1 MKCVKCGQ
9 IETKPYKVK
18 TGKRKGK
25 IQSYCRK
32 CNHQNTLDR
41 QREFKRKCVEYK
53 GGRCIVCG
61 YDKYLGS
68 LDFHHIDPS
77 KKDFNLSHI
86 KQTSFSKNQDVIQK
100 ELDKCILVCK
110 NCHCEIH
117 SGITIYNSGA

>member
-9 IETKPYKVK
+9 IEKRPYKVK

-32 CNHQNTLDR
+32 CNHQNTLNR

-53 GGRCIVCG
+53 GGKCVVCG
-61 YDKYLGS
+61 YNKYLGS

-77 KKDFNLSHI
+77 KKDFNLSHAR
-86 KQTSFSKNQDVIQK
+86 QTSFIKNQDAIQK

-117 SGITIYNSGA
+117 NGITIHNPGM

>member
-9 IETKPYKVK
+9 TETKPYRVK
-18 TGKRKGK
+18 SGKRKGK

-32 CNHQNTLDR
+32 CNSQNTLDR
-41 QREFKRKCVEYK
+41 QREFKKKCVEYK
-53 GGRCIVCG
+53 GGRCVVCG
-61 YDKYLGS
+61 YEKYLGS

-77 KKDFNLSHI
+77 QKDFNLSNMR
-86 KQTSFSKNQDVIQK
+86 QTSFIKNQYAIQK

-117 SGITIYNSGA
+117 NGLTTYNSGM